1 MLDKI
6 QASLDLLSDAEQ
18 RVGRWVLAH
27 PRQTAE
33 STLAKVAR
41 QAGVSEPT
49 VVRFCRRF
57 GVSGYRELTRR
68 LTEALSRPVSYL
80 HQNVAADDSSADA
93 VMKVFDASIRALV
106 DARAE
111 LSTQPVDAAAEL
123 MRDARQIAFIGL
135 GASGC
140 VAQDAWHKFFRLG
153 IPCTAL
159 SDLTAIQQLAS
170 IVGAGDLLFFVSARG
185 DRKEL
190 IDAAARARAT
200 GAAVLAMTRPNSTL
214 AGVASLTLACEPV
227 EDTSIYTPMTS
238 RLTHLV
244 LLDALLVTLSLA
256 LGEAAADRLRASKA
270 ALVRV
275 SADVLS

>member
-1 MLDKI
+1 MLGKI
-6 QASLDLLSDAEQ
+6 QASLEILSDAEQ

-33 STLAKVAR
+33 STLAEVAR
-41 QAGVSEPT
+41 RAGVSEPT

-57 GVSGYRELTRR
+57 GVSGFRELTRR
-68 LTEALSRPVSYL
+68 LTEALSRPASYL

-106 DARAE
+106 DNRAE
-111 LSTQPVDAAAEL
+111 LSAQPIDAAAGL
-123 MRDARQIAFIGL
+123 LRDARQIAFIGL

-153 IPCTAL
+153 IPCSAL

-170 IVGAGDLLFFVSARG
+170 IAGAGDLLFFVSARG
-185 DRKEL
+185 ARAEFV
-190 IDAAARARAT
+190 AAAECARAQ
-200 GAAVLAMTRPNSTL
+200 GASVLALTRPDSAL
-214 AGVASLTLACEPV
+214 AAAASLTLASETT

-256 LGEAAADRLRASKA
+256 LGAAAADKLRASKA
-270 ALVRV
+270 ALV
-275 SADVLS
+275 